1 MTVTV
6 AQLIEKLQ
14 TLPQDAIVRV
24 LKEGY
29 HGYEHYCQYKELL
42 PDDISLFNKRNGQ
55 VVVDLG
61 E

>member
-14 TLPQDAIVRV
+14 SLPQDAVVRV

-29 HGYEHYCQYKELL
+29 RGYEHFCKYQELTH
-42 PDDISLFNKRNGQ
+42 DEIEAFNKDGR